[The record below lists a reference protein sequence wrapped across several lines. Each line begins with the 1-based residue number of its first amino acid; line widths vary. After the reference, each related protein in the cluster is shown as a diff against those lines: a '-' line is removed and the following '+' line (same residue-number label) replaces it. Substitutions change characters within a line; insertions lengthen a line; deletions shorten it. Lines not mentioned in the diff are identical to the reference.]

1 MPQIDVKLLLN
12 RTLYAKGPVQ
22 ILDSGLNVVTTRKAG
37 DVVGNVDSWI
47 TRNGIVYL
55 TLKPFQTVRL
65 VKVPNLNLSLSKIDS
80 AEVFAQQSAAE
91 LKAMGPVAYYV
102 KKYGTVLLAVL
113 AGTYLLGTYIKKKL

>member
-12 RTLYAKGPVQ
+12 KTLYAKGPVS

-37 DVVGNVDSWI
+37 EVVGDVDSWI
-47 TRNGIVYL
+47 TRNGVVYL
-55 TLKPFQTVRL
+55 TLKPYQTVRL

-91 LKAMGPVAYYV
+91 LQAMGPVAYYV